1 MGYQKIVH
9 VVRML
14 FFIRQNAFEHDA
26 RGWVAIAEKPNQLAI
41 MFNCDPLGDQVLPD
55 HLDEVFAD
63 CILGSRS
70 RENSFRIEVGVA
82 AELIDALGHSAHVLP
97 LLIGMLVEFFA
108 HAVARNAG
116 RSHGVLGIPQNA
128 DDLRRKYALQDFDG
142 LFYVSL
148 VGGRYRSLVQILPRP
163 GPQLLDVGQKWL
175 IVAGHS
181 AIVRNPERDRFRQ
194 CYVVYRMFRS
204 TVRLAMTGAFLA
216 VFAVFAQQAPKPA
229 AVTYPASLVET
240 GSNLF
245 VQHCAF
251 CHGRDAGGGEDG
263 PDLTRSKLVTDDV
276 GGDKIKPVVRNG
288 RPQTGMPAFS
298 SLTDSDVAALVAF
311 IHTQKT
317 LADSQNGKRRGV
329 APEDLQ
335 SGNAAAG
342 KTYFNGSGGCSGCHS
357 PTGDLKGIATRL
369 EGLRLEE
376 RMLYP
381 RGAKSKAT
389 ITTKSGE
396 TVTGEIAYRDEF
408 TISIRDA
415 SGKYHGFRTRDVT
428 YKVDAPAEAHAELLG
443 KYTDA
448 DIHNLM
454 AYLQSLK

>member
-1 MGYQKIVH
+1 MRDQKIVH
-9 VVRML
+9 VVRMF
-14 FFIRQNAFEHDA
+14 FFIRQNAFQHDA
-26 RGWVAIAEKPNQLAI
+26 RGWVAIAEKTNQLAV
-41 MFNCDPLGDQVLPD
+41 MFDGNTFGNQVLLD

-63 CILGSRS
+63 RILGSRS
-70 RENSFRIEVGVA
+70 RENSFGIEVRIA
-82 AELIDALGHSAHVLP
+82 TELIDALGHGAHVLA
-97 LLIGMLVEFFA
+97 LLIGVLIEFFA
-108 HAVARNAG
+108 YAIARNAG
-116 RSHGVLGIPQNA
+116 RSNCVLGIPQNA
-128 DDLRRKYALQDFDG
+128 DDLRGEYALKDFDG
-142 LFYVSL
+142 LLYVSL
-148 VGGRYRSLVQILPRP
+148 VGGRQRSLVQILPRP
-163 GPQLLDVGQKWL
+163 GPQFLHVGQKGL

-181 AIVRNPERDRFRQ
+181 AIVRNPEQDRFGQ

-204 TVRLAMTGAFLA
+204 LVRLAITGASLA

-229 AVTYPASLVET
+229 PVTYPASLVET

-263 PDLTRSKLVTDDV
+263 PDLTRSKVVTDDV

-288 RPQTGMPAFS
+288 RPQTGMPAFAS
-298 SLTDSDVAALVAF
+298 MTDSDLAALVAF
-311 IHTQKT
+311 IHTRKT
-317 LADSQNGKRRGV
+317 LAGSQNGKRRGV
-329 APEDLQ
+329 SPEDLQ

-342 KTYFNGSGGCSGCHS
+342 KAYFNGAGGCSGCHS

-396 TVTGEIAYRDEF
+396 TLTGEIAYRDEF

-415 SGKYHGFRTRDVT
+415 NGKYHGFRTRDVT